1 MQALPSLDQ
10 FTIVQNVLQM
20 GFDPTWVANLVEN
33 KYMLTGTFYRSESEL
48 ISDLLQ
54 PEWEE
59 SSSAE
64 ESRGMPDSHTHV
76 LGRCLTSYSLHLEH
90 CCECLVGL
98 PSLFL
103 GWN

>member
-10 FTIVQNVLQM
+10 FTVVQNVLQM
-20 GFDPTWVANLVEN
+20 GFDPMCVANLVEN
-33 KYMLTGTFYRSESEL
+33 KYMLTGTFYLSESEL
-48 ISDLLQ
+48 VSHLLQ
-54 PEWEE
+54 PDWEE

-64 ESRGMPDSHTHV
+64 ERRGMPDSHTHV
-76 LGRCLTSYSLHLEH
+76 LGAGLTSYSLHLEH
-90 CCECLVGL
+90 CCECLAGL

>member
-1 MQALPSLDQ
+1 MQALPSQDQ

-33 KYMLTGTFYRSESEL
+33 KYMLTGTFYLSESEL

-54 PEWEE
+54 PDWEE

-64 ESRGMPDSHTHV
+64 ESRGMPDLNTHIHGGCV
-76 LGRCLTSYSLHLEH
+76 RSYSPYLEH
-90 CCECLVGL
+90 SCGCLLGL

-103 GWN
+103 GWD